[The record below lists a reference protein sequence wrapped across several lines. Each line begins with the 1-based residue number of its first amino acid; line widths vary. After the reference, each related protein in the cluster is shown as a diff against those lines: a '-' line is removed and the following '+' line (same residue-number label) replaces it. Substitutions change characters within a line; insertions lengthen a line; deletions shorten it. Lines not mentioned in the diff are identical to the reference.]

1 MRSNKQ
7 TTKKYRL
14 KTYELASDIFDTI
27 LYQQQYHIKRVEDIN
42 EGIYGYK
49 NKNTIY
55 YDGYEWLICKEMVL
69 NYYCG
74 DILEDYTDWKQVR
87 VRRVENTDVILRK
100 TTNGQFAWEFMLNVL
115 MHHYTWD
122 EIVDCLHKCES
133 EFNPSYSQY
142 HYMCPV
148 KTNSLIVFHN
158 CYKYDINGAHCDALA
173 EIFPKAKNSI
183 LSLYD
188 TRKINPLNKD
198 YINFFVGMLCKK
210 GFRKTYNWIVQRTTK
225 ILYKA
230 MDYTKG
236 LTIYANT
243 DGYVISDPFNKL
255 ETTKELGNFKLEY
268 SGDVFVYQAK
278 NYWLMQCG
286 NELKGSCLRS
296 VRKNIDLSK
305 GQVVNYD
312 RKRILIKDNLYINI
326 AENQNIQIKEIING

>member
-1 MRSNKQ
+1 MDIINSIDIILINLQQMKQDSCINNKDRNIHQ
-7 TTKKYRL
+7 FLCDLSCDLQKINNLL
-14 KTYELASDIFDTI
+14 K
-27 LYQQQYHIKRVEDIN
+27 
-42 EGIYGYK
+42 
-49 NKNTIY
+49 
-55 YDGYEWLICKEMVL
+55 
-69 NYYCG
+69 
-74 DILEDYTDWKQVR
+74 
-87 VRRVENTDVILRK
+87 
-100 TTNGQFAWEFMLNVL
+100 
-115 MHHYTWD
+115 
-122 EIVDCLHKCES
+122 
-133 EFNPSYSQY
+133 SYS
-142 HYMCPV
+142 P
-148 KTNSLIVFHN
+148 KNDN
-158 CYKYDINGAHCDALA
+158 C
-173 EIFPKAKNSI
+173 EE
-183 LSLYD
+183 
-188 TRKINPLNKD
+188 KINNLENK
-198 YINFFVGMLCKK
+198 IVCLEKELMNSNNKAVIVGMLCKK

-255 ETTKELGNFKLEY
+255 ETTKDLGNFKLEY